1 MAFPRSYRGL
11 PIRRD
16 ARIVKI
22 LEQLLH
28 ITLGAGLNPAGATQ
42 LWSVEVEVEVEVEVG
57 CGLWLDCRLPAA
69 CAAVDGGMVSKVART
84 APQISG

>member
-28 ITLGAGLNPAGATQ
+28 ITSGAGLNPAGATQ
-42 LWSVEVEVEVEVEVG
+42 LWNVEIG

-69 CAAVDGGMVSKVART
+69 YAAVDGGLVSKVART
-84 APQISG
+84 APRISG